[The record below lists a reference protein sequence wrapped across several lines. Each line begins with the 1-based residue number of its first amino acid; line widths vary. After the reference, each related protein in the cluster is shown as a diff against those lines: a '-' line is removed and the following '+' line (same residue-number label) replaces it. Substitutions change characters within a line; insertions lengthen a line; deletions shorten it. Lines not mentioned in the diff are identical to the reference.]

1 MGPHTLPSSVIST
14 KQSFRWRHLLEM
26 RLGFLLVFLDGCY
39 SELNVTLM
47 QTSLQ
52 AGTLVLQ
59 LSLQLTGPLPLILL
73 ELKILE
79 TGVAATSLTLNS
91 SKPSSFG
98 KLSNFGGTSHSAQG
112 SLIIFGS
119 LGLSP
124 PANKRIGKSTGP
136 TKTRRMAPR
145 GKPLANGELSITSG

>member
-1 MGPHTLPSSVIST
+1 MGPHTLPSSAPST

-26 RLGFLLVFLDGCY
+26 RLGFLLIFLDGYY
-39 SELNVTLM
+39 SELIVTLM
-47 QTSLQ
+47 QTSLR

-59 LSLQLTGPLPLILL
+59 ISLQLTGPLPLILL

-98 KLSNFGGTSHSAQG
+98 KLYNFGGTSHSAQG

-145 GKPLANGELSITSG
+145 GKPLANGELLITSD

>member
-1 MGPHTLPSSVIST
+1 MGPHTLPSSAPST

-26 RLGFLLVFLDGCY
+26 QLGFLLIFLDGCY
-39 SELNVTLM
+39 SELIVTLM
-47 QTSLQ
+47 QTLLR

-59 LSLQLTGPLPLILL
+59 ISLQLTGPLPLILL

-98 KLSNFGGTSHSAQG
+98 KLYNFGGTSHSAQG

-119 LGLSP
+119 RGLSP
-124 PANKRIGKSTGP
+124 PANKRIGKSTGL
-136 TKTRRMAPR
+136 TKTRQMALR
-145 GKPLANGELSITSG
+145 GKPPANGDL

>member
-1 MGPHTLPSSVIST
+1 MTLI
-14 KQSFRWRHLLEM
+14 H
-26 RLGFLLVFLDGCY
+26 
-39 SELNVTLM
+39 
-47 QTSLQ
+47 TSLR

-59 LSLQLTGPLPLILL
+59 ISLQLTGPLPLILL

-79 TGVAATSLTLNS
+79 TGVAAISLTLSS

-98 KLSNFGGTSHSAQG
+98 KLSNFGGMSHSAQG

-119 LGLSP
+119 PGLSP
-124 PANKRIGKSTGP
+124 PANKRNGKSTGP

-145 GKPLANGELSITSG
+145 GKPLANGELLITSD